1 MEHGW
6 LHCTTLHISDRHAKR
21 TTTTKSRRQPVFR
34 TLQRRKEHCATT
46 TGSDTTAFNGMEP
59 TPYSWVN
66 IQTTEVLQ
74 LPVEKGA
81 PERYCSALLNDIEPG
96 AKELL
101 KRAPQKEYLRWNF
114 SEGKSTWGEIYQGTR
129 RRICNKQSVRRVTRR
144 FRHNTMRNLWAN
156 FARRADQTTLRVHF
170 WKRREAPATSGR
182 VDRLSENGR
191 LPLA

>member
-1 MEHGW
+1 MRDLGTFIWIFLLDFTQPSSAGGKGDKLLLHKIPGFQCVCRSQMEHGW
-6 LHCTTLHISDRHAKR
+6 FHCTTLHSSDRHAKR

-81 PERYCSALLNDIEPG
+81 PERYRSAPKSYWSGCQRAIEAG
-96 AKELL
+96 STERILEVKLFGRE
-101 KRAPQKEYLRWNF
+101 EYLGWNI
-114 SEGKSTWGEIYQGTR
+114 SRDAST
-129 RRICNKQSVRRVTRR
+129 NV
-144 FRHNTMRNLWAN
+144 
-156 FARRADQTTLRVHF
+156 
-170 WKRREAPATSGR
+170 
-182 VDRLSENGR
+182 
-191 LPLA
+191 